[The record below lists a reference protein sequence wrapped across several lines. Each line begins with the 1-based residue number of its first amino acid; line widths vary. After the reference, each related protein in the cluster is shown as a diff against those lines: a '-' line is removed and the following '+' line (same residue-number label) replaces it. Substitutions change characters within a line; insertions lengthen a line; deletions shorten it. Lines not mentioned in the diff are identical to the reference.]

1 MNSMKVGITGGI
13 GSGKS
18 YVCRLL
24 AERGIEVYDCDRAA
38 KRLMRESESLRQQLI
53 ALIGPEAYEPS
64 EPYPLNKK
72 VVAAFLLASESNAR
86 ALDAIVHPA
95 VFQDFLQSGCQW
107 VESAILYE
115 SGLDRLVD
123 RVVVVTAPQELRI
136 QRVMERDHISREKA
150 LEWIGCQ
157 MSQEEVIQRADFEI
171 LNDGIADL
179 SQQIEKIIDSLS

>member
-1 MNSMKVGITGGI
+1 MNVMKVGITGGI

-95 VFQDFLQSGCQW
+95 VFQDFLQSGCHTPI
-107 VESAILYE
+107 AI
-115 SGLDRLVD
+115 V
-123 RVVVVTAPQELRI
+123 
-136 QRVMERDHISREKA
+136 
-150 LEWIGCQ
+150 
-157 MSQEEVIQRADFEI
+157 
-171 LNDGIADL
+171 
-179 SQQIEKIIDSLS
+179 